1 MDEGIIPAP
10 FWVSY
15 PEMVVINSGVPV
27 IIQCPATVGFKLTA
41 EALEQHITPR
51 TRWVVLNSPN
61 NPTGAVYTASELEAL
76 GNVHLRHPHVW
87 IMTDEIFTHVRFIH
101 PF

>member
-41 EALEQHITPR
+41 EALEQHIIPR